1 MTRARRNDCNKWTK
15 ARILKGILTICGS
28 TRFKKE
34 FEEVNRVLELNDW
47 VVLTVASYYH
57 SEKDR
62 ALRKWIEQNK
72 KQLDDLHLAKIE
84 LSQAIVVID
93 VNGYIGSSTKNEIRH
108 AKLLDKPVYFWS
120 DKSWL
125 SLTGKYSMPRKKV

>member
-1 MTRARRNDCNKWTK
+1 M
-15 ARILKGILTICGS
+15 KGIITICGS

-57 SEKDR
+57 SEKSR
-62 ALRKWIEQNK
+62 SLRNWIERNK
-72 KQLDDLHLAKIE
+72 RQLDALHLAKIE

-93 VNGYIGSSTKNEIRH
+93 VDGYVGLSTKSEIKH
-108 AKLLDKPVYFWS
+108 AMNLDKPIYYWS
-120 DKSWL
+120 DGSWL
-125 SLTGKYSMPRKKV
+125 SLTRDRLKRQR

>member
-1 MTRARRNDCNKWTK
+1 MR
-15 ARILKGILTICGS
+15 GIITICGS

-57 SEKDR
+57 SEKDSS
-62 ALRKWIEQNK
+62 LRKWIEQNK
-72 KQLDDLHLAKIE
+72 EQLDKLHLVKVE

-93 VNGYIGSSTKNEIRH
+93 VGHYIGTSTASEIKH
-108 AKLLDKPVYFWS
+108 AKGLNKQIYYWS
-120 DKSWL
+120 DNSWL
-125 SLTGKYSMPRKKV
+125 ALTKQRTIVRRRRRKAF

>member
-1 MTRARRNDCNKWTK
+1 LVRK
-15 ARILKGILTICGS
+15 ANEQKVGVSNLKGLVTICGS

-57 SEKDR
+57 SEEDT
-62 ALRKWIEQNK
+62 ALRKWIERNK
-72 KQLDDLHLAKIE
+72 EQLDKLHLVKIE

-93 VNGYIGSSTKNEIRH
+93 VGHYIGPSTASEIKH
-108 AKLLDKPVYFWS
+108 AKDLNKQIFYWS

-125 SLTGKYSMPRKKV
+125 TLTGKEESS

>member
-1 MTRARRNDCNKWTK
+1 MRGLVT
-15 ARILKGILTICGS
+15 LCGS

-34 FEEVNRVLELNDW
+34 FEEVNRILELNDW

-57 SEKDR
+57 SER
-62 ALRKWIEQNK
+62 NESLRKWIEQNK
-72 KQLDDLHLAKIE
+72 KQLDRLHLSKIE

-93 VNGYIGSSTKNEIRH
+93 VNSYIGKSTSAEIRH
-108 AKLLDKPVYFWS
+108 AKKLDKPIYYWS

-125 SLTGKYSMPRKKV
+125 ALTKEQKREGD

>member
-1 MTRARRNDCNKWTK
+1 MR
-15 ARILKGILTICGS
+15 GIITICGS

-47 VVLTVASYYH
+47 IVLTVASYYH
-57 SEKDR
+57 SESDN
-62 ALRKWIEQNK
+62 ALRNWIERNK
-72 KQLDDLHLAKIE
+72 EQLDNLHLVKVE

-93 VNGYIGSSTKNEIRH
+93 VDRYVGSSTASEINH
-108 AKLLDKPVYFWS
+108 ARDLKKQIFYWS

-125 SLTGKYSMPRKKV
+125 ALTESGKRPDTSSSSKKMTL